1 MSALYGEVRRATLHA
16 RLGSWSPTSASSLQG
31 KVPDTTKSSSE
42 GWLPVGTASLMCL
55 PDPGPF
61 LTPGGTRLVQGAQSS
76 DWRCGEGDRVR
87 RVPEAHLMQVP
98 GRRTPERTGS
108 RGDSYHGAW
117 PELGGRRTT
126 PSSRLRLSRLR
137 PSRGRGP
144 TQDMTGRMQLPR
156 SRSQL
161 WPAGSCT
168 RSSGNKD
175 C

>member
-1 MSALYGEVRRATLHA
+1 
-16 RLGSWSPTSASSLQG
+16 
-31 KVPDTTKSSSE
+31 
-42 GWLPVGTASLMCL
+42 
-55 PDPGPF
+55 
-61 LTPGGTRLVQGAQSS
+61 
-76 DWRCGEGDRVR
+76 
-87 RVPEAHLMQVP
+87 MQVP

-117 PELGGRRTT
+117 PELGDRRTT

-144 TQDMTGRMQLPR
+144 TQDMPGRMQLPR

-175 C
+175 CKDRPLGQLPRQRKRARSGERKKEKEGGRGSRAPTPAPPVKLLPPPPPTSPRPRRASEPCGRATSCRAELGTAPGVPTPPT

>member
-1 MSALYGEVRRATLHA
+1 MSALYEEVRRATLQA

-87 RVPEAHLMQVP
+87 RVPEAQP
-98 GRRTPERTGS
+98 
-108 RGDSYHGAW
+108 
-117 PELGGRRTT
+117 
-126 PSSRLRLSRLR
+126 
-137 PSRGRGP
+137 P
-144 TQDMTGRMQLPR
+144 T
-156 SRSQL
+156 
-161 WPAGSCT
+161 
-168 RSSGNKD
+168 
-175 C
+175 